1 MYAKKGVDRKL
12 ALEVARQIHED
23 VDTAVS
29 VHAKE
34 EFGIDPDD
42 LASPMLAAVSSF
54 VAFALGALV
63 PLAPYLLG
71 GTALWP
77 ALLVTFVALFACGAI
92 VTQVTVRSWWYG
104 GLRQMLLGAAAAGLT
119 YGVGSLVG
127 ASGLG

>member
-34 EFGIDPDD
+34 EFGIDPHD
-42 LASPMLAAVSSF
+42 LASPMLAAGSSF
-54 VAFALGALV
+54 VAFAIGAIIPVL
-63 PLAPYLLG
+63 PYLLG
-71 GTALWP
+71 AGNIWP
-77 ALLVTFVALFACGAI
+77 SMVFTLLALFAAGAM
-92 VTQVTVRSWWYG
+92 VTQVTSRAWWYG

>member
-1 MYAKKGVDRKL
+1 MYTKKGVDRDL

-42 LASPMLAAVSSF
+42 LASPMVAAVSSF
-54 VAFALGALV
+54 VAFAVGALV
-63 PLAPYLLG
+63 PLLPYLLG
-71 GTALWP
+71 STALWP
-77 ALLVTFVALFACGAI
+77 GLALTFVALFVCGAV
-92 VTQVTVRSWWYG
+92 VTQLTVRPWWYG

-119 YGVGSLVG
+119 FAIGNLVG